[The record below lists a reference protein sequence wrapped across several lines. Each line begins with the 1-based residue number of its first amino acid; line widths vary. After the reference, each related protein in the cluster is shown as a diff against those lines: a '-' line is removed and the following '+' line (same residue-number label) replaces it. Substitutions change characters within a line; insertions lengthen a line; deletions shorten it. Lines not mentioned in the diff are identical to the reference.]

1 MKVMH
6 YYTYKDIAGGPL
18 TYLENIVKSEY
29 LSEIE
34 FKECYQQKALSALRP
49 KDFKRIVNEI
59 KEFSPDVLHIHGLQ
73 GEGLIGLMAAKK
85 AKVKS
90 LMAVHGIQ
98 IDAQDIG
105 NFKRMIFGRF
115 IEPYTLKKSDAVYC
129 VCQKTEN
136 RDIIKNNAKNLL
148 PTLYNFVPDSFLQY
162 DDLKTDLP
170 EHNGKKVVCFVGRVT
185 KEKGMAE
192 FSHCVLN
199 DGRDDTQYWV
209 VGNGKYLEEMKQTL
223 KVQAEKGK
231 VYFFGQQSD
240 VRPFYKNADV
250 FLFPSYHENLS
261 LSVLEAAVLKCCPIV
276 TDVGGNTEIIEDG
289 VSGIVIPPKDPDAA
303 LKALQT
309 VLCDK
314 SLCKKYAV
322 GACDRVNT
330 YFSER
335 VITEKL
341 YNIYLNLTAR

>member
-6 YYTYKDIAGGPL
+6 YYTYKDTAGGPL

-49 KDFKRIVNEI
+49 NDFKRIVNEI
-59 KEFSPDVLHIHGLQ
+59 KAFSPDVLHIHGLQ
-73 GEGLIGLMAAKK
+73 GEGFIGLMAAKK

-105 NFKRMIFGRF
+105 KVKKLLFGKI
-115 IEPYTLKKSDAVYC
+115 IEPYTLKKSSAVYC
-129 VCQKTEN
+129 VCQKTEK
-136 RDIIKNNAKNLL
+136 RDIIQKNAKNLL
-148 PTLYNFVPDSFLQY
+148 PALHNFVPDSFLQY
-162 DDLKTDLP
+162 DDVNADLP
-170 EHNGKKVVCFVGRVT
+170 DHNGKTVVCYVGRVT

-192 FSHCVLN
+192 FAHCVLN
-199 DGRDDTQYWV
+199 DGRDDAQYWV
-209 VGNGKYLEEMKQTL
+209 VGDGEYLEEMKQTL
-223 KVQAEKGK
+223 RAQAEKGK

-261 LSVLEAAVLKCCPIV
+261 LSILEASILKCCPIV
-276 TDVGGNTEIIEDG
+276 TSVGGNTEIIEDG
-289 VSGIVIPPKDPDAA
+289 VSGMVIPPKDPDSLLNA
-303 LKALQT
+303 LQIVLNDKAL
-309 VLCDK
+309 CE
-314 SLCKKYAV
+314 KYAD
-322 GACDRVNT
+322 AAYDRVNKA
-330 YFSER
+330 FSEK
-335 VITEKL
+335 VITKRL
-341 YNIYLNLTAR
+341 YDIYLNLTMG